1 MKNLIE
7 SYVTEFIYWVGFV
20 KGSFVHS
27 SCFNNSRDSWHCS
40 SFNSKWS
47 ATCAHQG
54 LFESL
59 SVRTFSFLSTGISV
73 ISYKGVLLSWTYY
86 IKQRINAQFK
96 SNLAFRCEMRTYN
109 VKIPTMNCISSHTC
123 YLLRW
128 RESALVNMMDFHGIC
143 LWTETGDE
151 CNQKRLFWFVCRMP

>member
-7 SYVTEFIYWVGFV
+7 SYVTEFIHWVGFV

-59 SVRTFSFLSTGISV
+59 SVQTFSFLSTGISV

-96 SNLAFRCEMRTYN
+96 SNLGFRCEMRTYN
-109 VKIPTMNCISSHTC
+109 AKIPTMNCISSQTC

-128 RESALVNMMDFHGIC
+128 RESALVDMMAFHGIC
-143 LWTETGDE
+143 LWTGD
-151 CNQKRLFWFVCRMP
+151 RRWM